1 MEETSV
7 EVIERVPVPPAN
19 QLVPLQEKAGH
30 METTGVVVPVAT
42 HTWLTVPDTEV
53 TVPAGNKILQRDN
66 SVQPVLVHSSTSVSS
81 VVAGFQLAV
90 RRINPPPSGMVLSST
105 RRPVLVP

>member
-53 TVPAGNKILQRDN
+53 TVPEAVGTVKIYA
-66 SVQPVLVHSSTSVSS
+66 PS
-81 VVAGFQLAV
+81 VVEDEVHPVQVAV
-90 RRINPPPSGMVLSST
+90 HNGVLHALLEYQYCLLFVLS
-105 RRPVLVP
+105 